1 MKVILVA
8 AARPNFMKIAPII
21 AAMNK
26 YNNANGTVFD
36 PFLIHTGQ
44 HYDIEMSDVFFEDL
58 NLPKPDVNLEV
69 GSGSHAA
76 QTAGVMA
83 AIEKVLV
90 DQRPDLVIVVG
101 DVNSTMAAAVTAA
114 KLCMPVAHVEAGLR
128 SFDRTMPEEINRIVT
143 DVLSD
148 ILFTTDEIAN
158 ENLAKDGISPEKVF
172 LVGDVMIDT
181 LYAKMKAIDAS
192 DILGRMALE
201 PGEYAVVTL
210 HRPSNVDQADTL
222 RGILQ
227 ALEKI
232 SAKVKIVFARH
243 PRTKERMR
251 EFGLD
256 GNGLIMTDP
265 LSYVNFM
272 RLVKDS
278 QFVMT
283 DSGGIQEETTV
294 LQKPCITLRSNTERP
309 ITLTSGTNVLVGNDP
324 KRILE
329 EAFAA
334 LNGKE
339 KRVKSPALWD
349 GRAAERIVDI
359 LAKRETL

>member
-8 AARPNFMKIAPII
+8 AARPNFMKIAPIM

-26 YNNANGTVFD
+26 YNNANGTTFD
-36 PFLIHTGQ
+36 PFLVHTGQ

-69 GSGSHAA
+69 GSGSHAS
-76 QTAGVMA
+76 QTAGVMT

-90 DQRPDLVIVVG
+90 GQRPDLVIVVG
-101 DVNSTMAAAVTAA
+101 DVNSTMAAAIVAS
-114 KLCMPVAHVEAGLR
+114 KLCIPVAHVEAGLR

-148 ILFTTDEIAN
+148 ILFTTDEIAD
-158 ENLAKDGISPEKVF
+158 ENLAKEGVTPEKIF

-181 LYAKMKAIDAS
+181 LYAKMDAIDAS

-201 PGEYAVVTL
+201 PGGYVVVTL

-222 RGILQ
+222 REILQ

-232 SAKVKIVFARH
+232 SAKVKVVFARH
-243 PRTKERMR
+243 PRTKERMQ

-256 GNGLIMTDP
+256 GNGLIITDP

-272 RLVKDS
+272 SLVKNS
-278 QFVMT
+278 RLIMT

-294 LQKPCITLRSNTERP
+294 LQKPCITLRFNTERP

-334 LNGKE
+334 LDGKQE
-339 KRVKSPALWD
+339 RVESPALWD
-349 GRAAERIVDI
+349 GHAAERIVDV
-359 LAKRETL
+359 LAERETL